1 MAQLSTL
8 VSKIAVLSVGAV
20 TSVVAHK
27 LLRVGWKLVTGKKPP
42 SPTDSKTHWLWWIS
56 WALSGA
62 VGTVASQLAAERIA
76 VRRLRSVPSSS
87 LE

>member
-1 MAQLSTL
+1 MAQQSTL
-8 VSKIAVLSVGAV
+8 ASKIAVLSVGAM

-27 LLRVGWKLVTGKKPP
+27 LLRVSWKLLTGKKPP

-76 VRRLRSVPSSS
+76 VRRLRRVPSPNP
-87 LE
+87 E